1 MECENVISPLR
12 LFVSLSLR
20 RPVAPSLRFIC
31 PMPRLIVR
39 ATPARGDSVVDLNR
53 PRITIG
59 RSARNDLCV
68 EDPFASRL
76 HAEVRKRGDVFWIAD
91 LGSAN
96 GTVVNAA
103 RLTIPV
109 QLRDRDIIRIGET
122 EIEYSERADTAPA
135 RGRTS
140 ILFSDSG
147 FAPLPEATIIADA
160 RNSAANLLSSLEV
173 PFRTQ
178 ITPPVGEAALVSKS
192 VEDDVLAV
200 ISRVSLTLLKPLS
213 LDETLRQVL
222 ECVFEIVSAER
233 GYLMLFE
240 APEEDVNGAPELVCK
255 ALRTRTPAAT
265 NDSANVEISRTISDQ
280 VLKQGTSVLTSDAQ
294 QDPRFQERRSI
305 VLGGLRSVMA
315 VPLAVEERISGMIYV
330 DNSFHTN
337 RFTERDLQL
346 LTLIAGVAAIRIENV
361 RLLEVQQEQKRLAN
375 ELALASEIQFRLH
388 PETPPA
394 ITGYDVLGVSFP
406 CYEVGGD
413 YYDFIEKP
421 DGRIVIALGDVS
433 GKGTGAALLMSSI
446 HAAVRA
452 HTRTR
457 LSASEI
463 VSEINQY
470 IYDNTPSNRYITL
483 FYSELDPRSHQ
494 LTYINSGHNS
504 PLLAR
509 ASGEVTRLDIGGFP
523 VGITPFG
530 DYREGWVE
538 IEPGDVMVVYSDG
551 VTESLNEEGEEFG
564 EARLIE
570 IVQKN
575 RGRAA
580 AGLRDRIDEALTKFV
595 GRASAVDDL
604 TIVIL
609 KRKTD

>member
-1 MECENVISPLR
+1 
-12 LFVSLSLR
+12 
-20 RPVAPSLRFIC
+20 
-31 PMPRLIVR
+31 MPRLIVR
-39 ATPARGDSVVDLNR
+39 ATPAHGDSVVELNR

-76 HAEVRKRGDVFWIAD
+76 HAEVRKRGDTFWLSD

-96 GTVVNAA
+96 GTMMNGA
-103 RLTIPV
+103 RLTAPA
-109 QLRDRDIIRIGET
+109 QLRDRDLVRIGET

-140 ILFSDSG
+140 ILFSDSS
-147 FAPLPEATIIADA
+147 FAPVPEATISPGS
-160 RNSAANLLSSLEV
+160 RNSAANLLSSFDV
-173 PFRTQ
+173 TNKTQ
-178 ITPPVGEAALVSKS
+178 ITPVPGQVKPVK
-192 VEDDVLAV
+192 DDALAV
-200 ISRVSLTLLKPLS
+200 ISRVSLTLLSPLS

-222 ECVFEIVSAER
+222 ECVFEVVSADR
-233 GYLMLFE
+233 GYVMLLE
-240 APEEDVNGAPELVCK
+240 TPEDDPTAAPELVCK
-255 ALRTRTPAAT
+255 AMKTRAPIAADAST
-265 NDSANVEISRTISDQ
+265 NVEISRSITEQ
-280 VLKQGTSVLTSDAQ
+280 VLKQGASVLTSDAQ
-294 QDPRFQERRSI
+294 QDPRFQERQSV

-315 VPLAVEERISGMIYV
+315 VPLAVENRISGMIYV
-330 DNSFHTN
+330 DNPFQIN

-361 RLLEVQQEQKRLAN
+361 SLLEVQQEQKRLAN
-375 ELALASEIQFRLH
+375 ELALASEIQLRLH

-394 ITGYDVLGVSFP
+394 LPSYDMIGVSFP
-406 CYEVGGD
+406 CHEVGGD
-413 YYDFIEKP
+413 YYDFIEKR
-421 DGRIVIALGDVS
+421 DGRWVIALGDVS
-433 GKGTGAALLMSSI
+433 GKGTGAALLMSSV

-452 HTRTR
+452 HARTR

-470 IYDNTPSNRYITL
+470 IYDNTPANRYVTL

-494 LTYINSGHNS
+494 LTYINGGHNS
-504 PLLAR
+504 PLLVR

-538 IEPGDVMVVYSDG
+538 IEPGDALVIYSDG
-551 VTESLNEEGEEFG
+551 VTESLNEAGEEFD

-570 IVQKN
+570 VVQKN
-575 RGRAA
+575 RGRTA
-580 AGLRDRIDEALTKFV
+580 AGLRDRIDEALAKFV
-595 GRASAVDDL
+595 GKASAVDDL
-604 TIVIL
+604 TMVIL
-609 KRKTD
+609 KRKSGED

>member
-1 MECENVISPLR
+1 
-12 LFVSLSLR
+12 
-20 RPVAPSLRFIC
+20 
-31 PMPRLIVR
+31 MPRLIVR
-39 ATPARGDSVVDLNR
+39 ATPAHGDSIVDLNR

-76 HAEVRKRGDVFWIAD
+76 HAEVRKRGDALWIAD

-96 GTVVNAA
+96 GTTINGS
-103 RLTIPV
+103 RLTAPL

-140 ILFSDSG
+140 ILFSDSR
-147 FAPLPEATIIADA
+147 FAPMPEATIIAGD
-160 RNSAANLLSSLEV
+160 RHSAANLISSLEA
-173 PFRTQ
+173 PYKTQ
-178 ITPPVGEAALVSKS
+178 ISAPVGPATLAPKPAEKSPEKS
-192 VEDDVLAV
+192 VDDDALAI
-200 ISRVSLTLLKPLS
+200 ISRVSLTLLSPRS
-213 LDETLRQVL
+213 LDETLLQVL
-222 ECVFEIVSAER
+222 ECVFEFVSADR
-233 GYLMLFE
+233 GYVMLFE
-240 APEEDVNGAPELVCK
+240 APEDNPKGSVELVCK
-255 ALRTRTPAAT
+255 AMKTLAPGVAS
-265 NDSANVEISRTISDQ
+265 DSANVEISRSISEQ
-280 VLKQGTSVLTSDAQ
+280 VLKNGVSVLTSDAQ
-294 QDPRFQERRSI
+294 QDPRFQEHRSI
-305 VLGGLRSVMA
+305 ALGGLRSVMA
-315 VPLAVEERISGMIYV
+315 VPLAVESRILGMIYV
-330 DNSFHTN
+330 DNPFHTN

-346 LTLIAGVAAIRIENV
+346 LALIGGVAAIRIENV
-361 RLLEVQQEQKRLAN
+361 HLLDAQQEQKRLAN

-394 ITGYDVLGVSFP
+394 IPGYDVVGVSFP

-421 DGRIVIALGDVS
+421 DGRYVVALGDVS

-470 IYDNTPSNRYITL
+470 IYDNTPANRYITL

-494 LTYINSGHNS
+494 LTYINGGHNPS
-504 PLLAR
+504 LLVR

-551 VTESLNEEGEEFG
+551 VTESLDEEGEEFG

-575 RGRAA
+575 RGRTP

-595 GRASAVDDL
+595 GKADSVDDL
-604 TIVIL
+604 TLVIL
-609 KRKTD
+609 KRKTGDD